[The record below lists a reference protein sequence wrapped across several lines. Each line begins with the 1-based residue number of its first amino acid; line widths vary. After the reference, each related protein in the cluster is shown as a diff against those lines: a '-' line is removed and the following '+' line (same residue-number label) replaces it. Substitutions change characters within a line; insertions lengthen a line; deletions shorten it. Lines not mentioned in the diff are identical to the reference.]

1 VGHSPFPP
9 AEHAAVVA
17 HLDRDHASDLVLL
30 ARAFG
35 GGPRVRVVRLEE
47 LDQDGLHL
55 RLLDDGQVSDRPGG
69 DGRPDGDDRT
79 DGGVRT
85 DGRRLWVPFP
95 HRLSAPAHLDR
106 ELALLV
112 RTARH
117 TLGLPPA
124 ADPA

>member
-9 AEHAAVVA
+9 AEHSAVVA
-17 HLDRDHASDLVLL
+17 HLDRDHTSELVLL
-30 ARAFG
+30 AQAFG
-35 GGPRVRVVRLEE
+35 GGPDVRAVRLAD

-55 RLLDDGQVSDRPGG
+55 ELDGDPDRP
-69 DGRPDGDDRT
+69 
-79 DGGVRT
+79 
-85 DGRRLWVPFP
+85 LWVPFP